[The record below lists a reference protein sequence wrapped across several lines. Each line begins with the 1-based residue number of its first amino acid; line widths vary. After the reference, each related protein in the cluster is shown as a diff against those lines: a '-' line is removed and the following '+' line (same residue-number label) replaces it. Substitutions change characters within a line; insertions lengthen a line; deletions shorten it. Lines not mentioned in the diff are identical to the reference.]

1 MVNKYDDATLARAEE
16 IADTLYPHQVEGVA
30 FLMGRRRSLL
40 ADDMGLGKT
49 RQSIIAMTE
58 TEPRGPYLVVSPAS
72 VKLNWVRE
80 IAIVLSDAETA
91 IVGPADLPSADF
103 TGWVIINYDILGKH
117 IDGLQA
123 FGWTGFIFDEAHFI
137 KNYRSQRCRY
147 AGKLVREAPN
157 DPVVHTLTGTP
168 LTSRTRDLFPILQL
182 IDHPLGKSF
191 RSFAKRYCDAY
202 TNEYGLVATGASNIE
217 ELTVQLHGV
226 MLRRTKDE
234 VLDLPP
240 KIRTWLELDLPQ
252 KRLIE
257 NLNKWLRELLA
268 ASDRPSVESMDE
280 VQDTRDP
287 KIRRGRGR
295 LAGRIT
301 TARTALAN
309 MKVKSTIELVESAI
323 DQDEKVLV
331 FSAFREPIARL
342 ADHFGEQ
349 AVQIHGGVPVTKR
362 QDLVDRFQT
371 DDSVRV
377 CIANIHVAGVGFN
390 LTAARQV
397 VFNDLDWVPASHWQA
412 EDRAYRIGQTQ
423 TVNVTYM
430 IARHSIDEFVR
441 AILESKAS
449 LIDDLIEGRALAA
462 EMRFDV
468 ISELKRMMQNLSI
481 SPEDLSGDEAHMA
494 EMIGKASIAYM
505 REQEST
511 DEVKT
516 SEPKLP
522 CSDESIR
529 ALARVLSGPKSTGYR
544 VASSSKP
551 GKFYTIEVVGA
562 DLACDCPGFEYRGV
576 CQHTRK
582 LKNTL
587 VTGQALPS
595 GYTKMLLKFSAGYAD
610 LSNI

>member
-1 MVNKYDDATLARAEE
+1 MVHTEYDETALARAER
-16 IADTLYPHQVEGVA
+16 IARTLYPHQVEGVA

-49 RQSIIAMTE
+49 RQAIIALTE
-58 TEPRGPYLVVSPAS
+58 SEPQGPYLVVSPAS

-80 IAIVLSDAETA
+80 IAAVFSEAETA
-91 IVGPADLPSADF
+91 IVGPADLPPTVF

-117 IDGLQA
+117 LDRMQS
-123 FGWTGFIFDEAHFI
+123 FGWTGLIFDEAHFI
-137 KNYRSQRCRY
+137 KNYRSQRSRY
-147 AGKLVREAPN
+147 ASMLVREAPD
-157 DPVVHTLTGTP
+157 DPVVYALTGTP
-168 LTSRTRDLFPILQL
+168 LTSRPRDLFPILQL

-191 RSFAKRYCDAY
+191 RTFAKRYCDAY
-202 TNEYGLVATGASNIE
+202 TNEYGLVATGASHIE
-217 ELTVQLHGV
+217 ELTVQLHGI

-240 KIRTWLELDLPQ
+240 KIRTYLELDLPQ

-268 ASDRPSVESMDE
+268 VSDRPKAETAETMDSVLETS
-280 VQDTRDP
+280 DP
-287 KIRRGRGR
+287 EDRPNRGR

-309 MKVKSTIELVESAI
+309 LKVKPTIELVEGAI
-323 DQDEKVLV
+323 DQGEKVLV

-349 AVQIHGGVPVTKR
+349 AIQIHGGVPVAKR
-362 QDLVDRFQT
+362 QGLVDRFQT
-371 DDSVRV
+371 DDTVRV
-377 CIANIHVAGVGFN
+377 CIANIHVAGVGLN

-430 IARHSIDEFVR
+430 IARDSIDEFVR

-449 LIDDLIEGRALAA
+449 LIDDLIEGKALGT
-462 EMRFDV
+462 EMRYDV
-468 ISELKRMMQNLSI
+468 ISELKRMMQSLSI
-481 SPEDLSGDEAHMA
+481 TPQDLSGDETKMTALIREA
-494 EMIGKASIAYM
+494 GAAYL
-505 REQEST
+505 REHVVTE
-511 DEVKT
+511 EVKSAELDLPY
-516 SEPKLP
+516 SE
-522 CSDESIR
+522 EAIR
-529 ALARVLSGPKSTGYR
+529 PLARVLSGPESTGYR
-544 VASSSKP
+544 VESSSKP
-551 GKFYTIEVVGA
+551 GKLYTITVVGA
-562 DLACDCPGFEYRGV
+562 DLTCDCPGFEYRGA

-582 LKNTL
+582 LKSAL
-587 VTGQALPS
+587 VSGKALPD
-595 GYTKMLLKFSAGYAD
+595 GYRKMA
-610 LSNI
+610 